1 MVLWVE
7 LLTKQFNAS
16 QEACEWFLQ
25 HMSQE
30 PWWPVQV
37 LIQCPNQMV
46 RQMFQRLVIH
56 VIQRLRPLH
65 FALYLQSETDE
76 EGTETIGGMSCVTK
90 FVKSLILLLENG
102 AKAHLRHLTEFF
114 GLLYEFSRMGEE
126 ETKFLLQI
134 NVIKSVADFYLGHKN
149 QDCVRTESDDQTNI
163 SQPQLLL
170 QIDSTSDNDE
180 NSSDET
186 LSVEKTRPVSL
197 DKMIAL
203 VATLVE
209 RSRGTDH
216 TLSLATRD
224 YNAIAGGKGFP
235 FLYQQIKDNI
245 NPNQT
250 RLLIHALCRY
260 DEHLAG
266 SIIAMLFN
274 AVTKHTEVILSV

>member
-65 FALYLQSETDE
+65 YMLYLQNESEE
-76 EGTETIGGMSCVTK
+76 EGSEAIGEMSCVTK
-90 FVKSLILLLENG
+90 FIKSLILLLENG

-114 GLLYEFSRMGEE
+114 GLLYEFSRMGDE
-126 ETKFLLQI
+126 ETNFLLQT

-149 QDCVRTESDDQTNI
+149 QDCVRTKI
-163 SQPQLLL
+163 SYKKQILLTF
-170 QIDSTSDNDE
+170 SF
-180 NSSDET
+180 
-186 LSVEKTRPVSL
+186 
-197 DKMIAL
+197 
-203 VATLVE
+203 
-209 RSRGTDH
+209 SRLT
-216 TLSLATRD
+216 
-224 YNAIAGGKGFP
+224 
-235 FLYQQIKDNI
+235 Q
-245 NPNQT
+245 
-250 RLLIHALCRY
+250 RLTMMKIHQ
-260 DEHLAG
+260 
-266 SIIAMLFN
+266 
-274 AVTKHTEVILSV
+274 TKHCRLKKHDRFRWIR

>member
-65 FALYLQSETDE
+65 YTLYLQQESEDDE
-76 EGTETIGGMSCVTK
+76 PETIGEMSCVTK
-90 FVKSLILLLENG
+90 FIKSLILLLENG

-126 ETKFLLQI
+126 ETKFLLHI

-149 QDCVRTESDDQTNI
+149 QDCVRKSKLIFNNFYKFQLSRST
-163 SQPQLLL
+163 QLLTTMKIPL
-170 QIDSTSDNDE
+170 T
-180 NSSDET
+180 
-186 LSVEKTRPVSL
+186 K
-197 DKMIAL
+197 
-203 VATLVE
+203 
-209 RSRGTDH
+209 
-216 TLSLATRD
+216 
-224 YNAIAGGKGFP
+224 
-235 FLYQQIKDNI
+235 
-245 NPNQT
+245 
-250 RLLIHALCRY
+250 LCRWKN
-260 DEHLAG
+260 H
-266 SIIAMLFN
+266 
-274 AVTKHTEVILSV
+274 VQCRWTK

>member
-56 VIQRLRPLH
+56 VIQRLRSLH
-65 FALYLQSETDE
+65 FALYLQNDTEEDGSEA
-76 EGTETIGGMSCVTK
+76 IGEASCVTK
-90 FVKSLILLLENG
+90 FIKSLILLLENG

-126 ETKFLLQI
+126 ETKFLLQT

-149 QDCVRTESDDQTNI
+149 QDCVSFTSCCHFRVTHVLFSRLTLLRTT
-163 SQPQLLL
+163 
-170 QIDSTSDNDE
+170 
-180 NSSDET
+180 
-186 LSVEKTRPVSL
+186 TR
-197 DKMIAL
+197 
-203 VATLVE
+203 
-209 RSRGTDH
+209 
-216 TLSLATRD
+216 
-224 YNAIAGGKGFP
+224 
-235 FLYQQIKDNI
+235 
-245 NPNQT
+245 T
-250 RLLIHALCRY
+250 RLMKLCPWRRPGRY
-260 DEHLAG
+260 PW
-266 SIIAMLFN
+266 
-274 AVTKHTEVILSV
+274 TR

>member
-65 FALYLQSETDE
+65 YTLYLQKENESDE
-76 EGTETIGGMSCVTK
+76 AEAIGEMSCVTK
-90 FVKSLILLLENG
+90 FIKSLILLLENG

-126 ETKFLLQI
+126 ETKFLLHV

-149 QDCVRTESDDQTNI
+149 QDCVRYYNADNEVFPMTI
-163 SQPQLLL
+163 SF
-170 QIDSTSDNDE
+170 IH
-180 NSSDET
+180 SSD
-186 LSVEKTRPVSL
+186 
-197 DKMIAL
+197 
-203 VATLVE
+203 
-209 RSRGTDH
+209 
-216 TLSLATRD
+216 
-224 YNAIAGGKGFP
+224 
-235 FLYQQIKDNI
+235 
-245 NPNQT
+245 
-250 RLLIHALCRY
+250 
-260 DEHLAG
+260 
-266 SIIAMLFN
+266 
-274 AVTKHTEVILSV
+274 

>member
-56 VIQRLRPLH
+56 VIQRLRSLH
-65 FALYLQSETDE
+65 FTLYLQNDSE
-76 EGTETIGGMSCVTK
+76 EGSEAIGEASCVTK
-90 FVKSLILLLENG
+90 FIKSLISLLENG

-126 ETKFLLQI
+126 ETKFLLQS

-149 QDCVRTESDDQTNI
+149 QDCVSLTLNQLSKNFDDPFSRLTLLRTT
-163 SQPQLLL
+163 
-170 QIDSTSDNDE
+170 
-180 NSSDET
+180 
-186 LSVEKTRPVSL
+186 TR
-197 DKMIAL
+197 
-203 VATLVE
+203 
-209 RSRGTDH
+209 
-216 TLSLATRD
+216 
-224 YNAIAGGKGFP
+224 
-235 FLYQQIKDNI
+235 
-245 NPNQT
+245 T
-250 RLLIHALCRY
+250 RLMKLSPWKRLDQCRW
-260 DEHLAG
+260 
-266 SIIAMLFN
+266 
-274 AVTKHTEVILSV
+274 TR

>member
-65 FALYLQSETDE
+65 FALYLQKETETDE
-76 EGTETIGGMSCVTK
+76 SEGIGEMSCVTK
-90 FVKSLILLLENG
+90 FIKSLILLLENG

-126 ETKFLLQI
+126 ETKFLLHV

-149 QDCVRTESDDQTNI
+149 QDCVRKKLTF
-163 SQPQLLL
+163 
-170 QIDSTSDNDE
+170 
-180 NSSDET
+180 
-186 LSVEKTRPVSL
+186 
-197 DKMIAL
+197 L
-203 VATLVE
+203 VV
-209 RSRGTDH
+209 
-216 TLSLATRD
+216 
-224 YNAIAGGKGFP
+224 Y
-235 FLYQQIKDNI
+235 
-245 NPNQT
+245 
-250 RLLIHALCRY
+250 
-260 DEHLAG
+260 
-266 SIIAMLFN
+266 
-274 AVTKHTEVILSV
+274 